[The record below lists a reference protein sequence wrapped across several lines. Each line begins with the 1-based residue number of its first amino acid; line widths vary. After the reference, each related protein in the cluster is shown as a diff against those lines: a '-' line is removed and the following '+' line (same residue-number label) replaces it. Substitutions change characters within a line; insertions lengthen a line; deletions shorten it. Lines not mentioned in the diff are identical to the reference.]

1 MATMDIAQRHRPGRG
16 CFAIGGQRAGIFQ
29 PVQFLSPPNALA
41 ASRLFICVYVFGS
54 AIFCAW
60 SWPLSGVLF
69 GSSIYTCFS
78 MRLVATTSI
87 FYHAWPRARRQLPF
101 VVSLIL
107 QA

>member
-16 CFAIGGQRAGIFQ
+16 CFAIGGQRAGLFQ

-54 AIFCAW
+54 ADFCAW

-69 GSSIYTCFS
+69 GSSIYTCLS
-78 MRLVATTSI
+78 MRRAEMTSTV
-87 FYHAWPRARRQLPF
+87 YRAWPRALRQPPF
-101 VVSLIL
+101 VVSLIS

>member
-1 MATMDIAQRHRPGRG
+1 MATMDIARRHRPGRG

-41 ASRLFICVYVFGS
+41 ALRLFICVYVFGS
-54 AIFCAW
+54 ADFCAW
-60 SWPLSGVLF
+60 SWPPSGVLF
-69 GSSIYTCFS
+69 DSSTCTS
-78 MRLVATTSI
+78 PEMRPAVMTSAA
-87 FYHAWPRARRQLPF
+87 FHAWPRAPRRPPF

>member
-1 MATMDIAQRHRPGRG
+1 MAAVDVARRNCPGPD

-54 AIFCAW
+54 ANFCAW
-60 SWPLSGVLF
+60 FWPLSGVLF
-69 GSSIYTCFS
+69 GSSIYTCLS
-78 MRLVATTSI
+78 MHRAEMTSTASR
-87 FYHAWPRARRQLPF
+87 AWPRAPRRPPF